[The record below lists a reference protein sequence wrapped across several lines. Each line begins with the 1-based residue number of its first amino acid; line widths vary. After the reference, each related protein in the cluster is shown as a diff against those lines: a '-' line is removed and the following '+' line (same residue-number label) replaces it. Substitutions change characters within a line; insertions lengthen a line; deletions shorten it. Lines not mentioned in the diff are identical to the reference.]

1 MVAAIGRV
9 IRMNEIEPMVRI
21 PITVEAFEA
30 VIATVPL
37 GTIVYEP
44 DLTPNG
50 ERLVWAE
57 KLALDELE
65 AMRRPGETHSDVIL
79 RLVEMER
86 GLTNQ

>member
-65 AMRRPGETHSDVIL
+65 AMRRPGETRSDVIL